1 MSTEQLRRLTYIALL
16 IVAGVYLSE
25 RVYAL
30 YQAFGHAVMLFSLAW
45 LMAFTLS
52 PLVDRMVAVRMTVP
66 LGQQHTR
73 KVTLP
78 RGAAVLLVYLGLLLI
93 LVGFGF
99 YFIPLVLD
107 QIVQLEVAVVE
118 YANNFPQVVSS
129 WQAYL
134 VEHNIDF
141 NLARALLAESE
152 IAGNLTQRLT
162 DWGTQIVENI
172 PSILNSIA
180 GITIDVTIVLVM
192 SFYMTL
198 DGPRISGRTFKF
210 LPRAWREDA
219 RTLANMIDLRFGGW
233 IRSLLLQGLIYG
245 VATAVIMRV
254 ANLEFIA
261 VASVLAGIL
270 IAIPLIGP
278 WLAAIAPL
286 IIALFHSPGLALGI
300 YIALFGFQQ
309 ILFHVIM
316 PRLTGTIVGVHP
328 LLVFLAILI
337 GFPVGGVWGALF
349 AIPIA
354 GVAVSVVEFAR
365 QKLNA
370 TNPEDDETL
379 PEPAAPAALSDRPAP
394 AGEQAAPATPLA
406 SPEPRPAGHAG
417 GR

>member
-16 IVAGVYLSE
+16 VVAGVYLSE
-25 RVYAL
+25 KVYAL

-45 LMAFTLS
+45 LLAFTFS
-52 PLVDRMVAVRMTVP
+52 PLVDRMVAVRIPMP
-66 LGQQHTR
+66 RGQR
-73 KVTLP
+73 RIRDVTLP
-78 RGAAVLLVYLGLLLI
+78 RAVAVLLVYLGLLLI

-99 YFIPLVLD
+99 YFIPLVLE
-107 QIVQLEVAVVE
+107 QIVQLEAEVVR
-118 YANNFPQVVSS
+118 YANDFPQVVSS

-134 VEHNIDF
+134 EQHNIDF
-141 NLARALLAESE
+141 NLARALLVESQ
-152 IAGNLTQRLT
+152 IPGNLTQLLT
-162 DWGTQIVENI
+162 DWGTQIVQNI
-172 PSILNSIA
+172 PSILNGIA
-180 GITIDVTIVLVM
+180 GVTIDVTIILVM

-198 DGPRISGRTFKF
+198 DGPRISGRTFTS

-219 RTLANMIDLRFGGW
+219 RTLATMIDVRFGAW
-233 IRSLLLQGLIYG
+233 IRSLLLEGLIYAL
-245 VATAVIMRV
+245 ATAVIMRV

-270 IAIPLIGP
+270 IVIPLIGP
-278 WLAAIAPL
+278 WLAVIAPL
-286 IIALFHSPGLALGI
+286 VIALFHSPGLALGM

-354 GVAVSVVEFAR
+354 GVAVSVVEFMRHKSGA
-365 QKLNA
+365 A
-370 TNPEDDETL
+370 APEEAAM
-379 PEPAAPAALSDRPAP
+379 PEPAVPAAGGDRPAP
-394 AGEQAAPATPLA
+394 PGEQATAAPSLA
-406 SPEPRPAGHAG
+406 GPEPRPAGHTG

>member
-45 LMAFTLS
+45 LLAFTLS
-52 PLVDRMVAVRMTVP
+52 PLVDRMVAVHIP
-66 LGQQHTR
+66 APFGQQRTR
-73 KVTLP
+73 VVTLP
-78 RGAAVLLVYLGLLLI
+78 RGIAVLLVYLGLLLI

-107 QIVQLEVAVVE
+107 QIVQLEAEVVR
-118 YANNFPQVVSS
+118 YANDFPQVVSS

-134 VEHNIDF
+134 EQHNIDF
-141 NLARALLAESE
+141 NLARALLVESQ
-152 IAGNLTQRLT
+152 IPGNLTQLLT
-162 DWGTQIVENI
+162 DWGTQIVQNI
-172 PSILNSIA
+172 PSMLNSIA
-180 GITIDVTIVLVM
+180 GVTIDVTIILVM

-210 LPRAWREDA
+210 LPRDWREDA

-261 VASVLAGIL
+261 IASVLAGIL

-278 WLAAIAPL
+278 WLAVIAPL
-286 IIALFHSPGLALGI
+286 IIALFHSPGLALGM

-354 GVAVSVVEFAR
+354 GVAVSVVEFMRHKSGTTSA
-365 QKLNA
+365 
-370 TNPEDDETL
+370 DDEEAL
-379 PEPAAPAALSDRPAP
+379 PEPVAPAAVSDRPAP
-394 AGEQAAPATPLA
+394 PSEQAAP
-406 SPEPRPAGHAG
+406 SPPIAGREPRTAG
-417 GR
+417 R